1 MSCVEVMI
9 SLANSISNT
18 VFLLARFDVVES
30 FREGVKK
37 NLLVEK
43 VSYKV
48 LMYSIL
54 ANSAIAWRRYPKK
67 NVA

>member
-1 MSCVEVMI
+1 MDPLKLPSLDYILHWESFEKFYRVAHMARVEVMI

-37 NLLVEK
+37 IYLL
-43 VSYKV
+43 
-48 LMYSIL
+48 
-54 ANSAIAWRRYPKK
+54 KK
-67 NVA
+67 